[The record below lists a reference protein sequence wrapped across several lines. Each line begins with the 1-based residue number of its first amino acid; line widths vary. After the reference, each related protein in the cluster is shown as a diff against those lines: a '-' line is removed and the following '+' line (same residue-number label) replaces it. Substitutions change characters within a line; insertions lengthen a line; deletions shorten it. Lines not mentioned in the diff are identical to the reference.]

1 MGGNDRTSKKWSNGT
16 AGGGG
21 DGDGWGGGEDLNL
34 LLLEVKLDEREEMLL
49 ATVKLQLESEHA
61 TQQH

>member
-1 MGGNDRTSKKWSNGT
+1 
-16 AGGGG
+16 
-21 DGDGWGGGEDLNL
+21 
-34 LLLEVKLDEREEMLL
+34 MLL